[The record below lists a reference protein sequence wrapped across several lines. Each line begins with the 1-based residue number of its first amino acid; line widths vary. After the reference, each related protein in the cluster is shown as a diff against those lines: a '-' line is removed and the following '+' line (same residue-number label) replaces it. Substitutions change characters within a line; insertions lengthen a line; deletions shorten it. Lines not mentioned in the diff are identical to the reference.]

1 MKNLMSGIEQGVLL
15 LNIKRLLDHAETSID
30 NARLSVPS
38 RPEDLDRYIRISDA
52 YVRIA
57 TAKIQQLY
65 TVQDEPTA
73 QNEPTVQN
81 EPVVSKSSE
90 EPLMTTEQAQ
100 QKLRIGRT
108 SFFGLLKSGQIDS
121 IKIGK
126 NRRVLRSS
134 VDDFVER
141 LMEEQTDPYVAEK
154 E

>member
-1 MKNLMSGIEQGVLL
+1 MKHLMSDVEKYELL
-15 LNIKRLLDHAETSID
+15 LNIKRLLDRAETSID
-30 NARLSVPS
+30 NARWSVS
-38 RPEDLDRYIRISDA
+38 SKTEDIDRRIRISDA

-73 QNEPTVQN
+73 QN

-126 NRRVLRSS
+126 NRRVLRRS

-141 LMEEQTDPYVAEK
+141 LMQEQTDSHLGEK

>member
-73 QNEPTVQN
+73 QNEP
-81 EPVVSKSSE
+81 VVSKSSE

-100 QKLRIGRT
+100 QKLRMGRT

-126 NRRVLRSS
+126 NRRVLRRS

-141 LMEEQTDPYVAEK
+141 LMQEQTDSHLGEK